1 MAQQGP
7 QPEWQGLINQLVNL
21 NSKQADIQ
29 AVATS
34 AAETIQTQSQALI
47 AVSTELEKILT
58 KLKDTPSS
66 AQIKAAL
73 EKANGDQKIALTA
86 LIQAQNDALTPQINT
101 LQTNVKAVQSATKL
115 ITETQT
121 PPPPAVG
128 GKRRRRTRSKGKKY
142 HKRTKR
148 GGYPYG
154 NGKGKGKG
162 KDKTSPK
169 KK

>member
-21 NSKQADIQ
+21 NDKQADIQ
-29 AVATS
+29 TVATN
-34 AAETIQTQSQALI
+34 AAATIKTQYEALI
-47 AVSTELEKILT
+47 AVSSELEKILT
-58 KLKDTPSS
+58 NLKDTPSS

-73 EKANGDQKIALTA
+73 EKANGDQVKAIETLITDQNNALVPQ
-86 LIQAQNDALTPQINT
+86 LDLLQA
-101 LQTNVKAVQSATKL
+101 NVKSVQSATKL
-115 ITETQT
+115 ITDAQT
-121 PPPPAVG
+121 PPTTQG